1 MKRKL
6 IKKSLVTITIIEE
19 EIKDQNENGLLA
31 P

>member
-19 EIKDQNENGLLA
+19 EIKDQNENGFLA